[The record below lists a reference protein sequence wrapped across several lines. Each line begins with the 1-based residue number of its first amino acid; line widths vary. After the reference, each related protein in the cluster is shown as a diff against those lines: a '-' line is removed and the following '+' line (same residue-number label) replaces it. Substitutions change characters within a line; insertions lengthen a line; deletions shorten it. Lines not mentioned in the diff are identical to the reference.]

1 MRSPSSPAPLG
12 STTAIASPPALWP
25 LGVAYAVAFVAA
37 FGASVAYIVGA
48 VLPHA
53 AGNATA
59 ILDEASRFA
68 LSPAG
73 LLGSAIVDA
82 ASLALVTVVAAGL
95 MRSRTDGPRLGVV
108 RADLRLGP
116 TSATWLGTGAAM
128 VGMVGLSVACGSLA
142 DLAGVGHTGV
152 MDIIARALAA
162 SSPARLV
169 VALLAIGVAPG
180 VAEECFFR
188 GLVQTRIAARWGR
201 WPAIVISAFAFGL
214 FHVDPVQGSLAFV
227 AGLFL
232 GWVADRFGGI
242 RPGIAAHAFNNAVFV
257 LLASFSSPDEHPTRG
272 STLAVAT
279 AGAVAFAGAVTVLVK
294 ARAAGP
300 REPVLRA
307 STPAS

>member
-1 MRSPSSPAPLG
+1 LRPPPPTTGLASTAPATL
-12 STTAIASPPALWP
+12 ALWP
-25 LGVAYAVAFVAA
+25 LAVAYAVAFVAA
-37 FGASVAYIVGA
+37 FGASAAYIVGA

-53 AGNATA
+53 RGDATT
-59 ILDEASRFA
+59 IVEESSRFA
-68 LSPAG
+68 LSAPG
-73 LLGSAIVDA
+73 LLGSALVDA
-82 ASLALVTVVAAGL
+82 ASLALVTAVAASL
-95 MRSRTDGPRLGVV
+95 MRSRTDAPRLATV

-128 VGMVGLSVACGSLA
+128 LGMVGLSVACGALI

-169 VALLAIGVAPG
+169 VALLAIGVAPA
-180 VAEECFFR
+180 VAEESFFR
-188 GLVQTRIAARWGR
+188 GLVQTRVAARWGR
-201 WPAIVISAFAFGL
+201 WPAIVVSAFAFGL

-242 RPGIAAHAFNNAVFV
+242 RPGVAAHAFNNAAFV

-272 STLAVAT
+272 SSLAVAA
-279 AGAVAFAGAVTVLVK
+279 AGAVAFAGAVAVLTR
-294 ARAAGP
+294 ARSARP
-300 REPVLRA
+300 REPALRA